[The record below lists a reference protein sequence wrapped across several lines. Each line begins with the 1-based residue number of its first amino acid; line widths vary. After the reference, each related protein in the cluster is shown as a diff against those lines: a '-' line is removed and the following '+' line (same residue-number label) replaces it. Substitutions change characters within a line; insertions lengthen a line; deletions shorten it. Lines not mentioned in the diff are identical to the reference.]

1 MSTTGTYRGTQSHR
15 TVGRGKLPDFENNS
29 SHIPRPPSSAT
40 AHTPA
45 SDVGSSNMSAA
56 SSRQRQ
62 NQSKRDEVCSLFG
75 FGSCLLMMVMVVAV
89 MIMSSGDGFRQQRLM
104 NIFIFRQFDVNWR
117 PISTR
122 RSITPV
128 GHIGPA
134 RLLRA
139 LCLP

>member
-15 TVGRGKLPDFENNS
+15 TAGRGKLPDFENNS

-45 SDVGSSNMSAA
+45 SDVGSSTMSAA

-75 FGSCLLMMVMVVAV
+75 FGSLLVGN
-89 MIMSSGDGFRQQRLM
+89 GDGGGSDDHEQWGWVRAAEAYERL
-104 NIFIFRQFDVNWR
+104 
-117 PISTR
+117 
-122 RSITPV
+122 
-128 GHIGPA
+128 H
-134 RLLRA
+134 L
-139 LCLP
+139 